1 MEHILENLQIFTN
14 IILIMTL
21 GWYLI
26 TLLQWYNYSLER
38 VILKHH
44 KIQWHLFYFLL
55 PIALYYTLPDLYFY
69 AYFYVV
75 HLPLFI
81 YWNKKLDK
89 KLVVT
94 SRVKRFL
101 SILLFITFII
111 DGMCYFTPSCTYGVF
126 IPLFLTWGI
135 TTILE
140 KIFFISFKHKAKTRL
155 KSIRDLK
162 TIAITASYGKTS
174 IKNYLY
180 QVLSKKYNTYMTPRS
195 VNTIGGIVKDVNV
208 DLPLDTEIYIA
219 EAGARAKGDIEDITM
234 FLEPQYTIIGSVGEQ
249 HIEYFKTLD
258 NIIYTKMEIL
268 KSPKLIKGFVHE
280 SVPINEYDTI
290 QKFPNKL
297 NIIKSDLNGL
307 WFDLEINNTI
317 EHFHA
322 PILGRFN
329 AINLTAVI
337 LSSLELGLSIEEIK
351 IALHNIKGVEHRLHL
366 TKVNGKLILDDSFN
380 GNLDGMLEAVKI
392 SSTYENRKVIITPGL
407 VESTIQANTTLAK
420 AINDVFDLVI
430 ITGSLNKDIL
440 KTNIDNKKVILLED
454 KSKMQDI
461 LQEHTINGDLILFAN
476 DAPNFI

>member
-1 MEHILENLQIFTN
+1 MELILENLQIFTN

-38 VILKHH
+38 VVIKHH
-44 KIQWHLFYFLL
+44 KIQWHLIYFVAPITLFYILDF
-55 PIALYYTLPDLYFY
+55 LYFA

-81 YWNKKLDK
+81 LWNKKLDK

-101 SILLFITFII
+101 AILLFITFII
-111 DGMCYFTPSCTYGVF
+111 DSLCYFLPSCSYGVI
-126 IPLFLTWGI
+126 IPLFLTWAI
-135 TTILE
+135 TTVLE
-140 KIFFISFKHKAKTRL
+140 KIFFLSFKHKAKKRL
-155 KSIRDLK
+155 QSIRNLD
-162 TIAITASYGKTS
+162 IVAITASYGKTS

-180 QVLSKKYNTYMTPRS
+180 QVLSKKFNTYMTPRS
-195 VNTIGGIVKDVNV
+195 VNTIGGIVKDVNE
-208 DLPLDTEIYIA
+208 DLPLDTQIYIA

-234 FLEPQYTIIGSVGEQ
+234 FLEPEYTIIGSVGEQ

-280 SVPINEYDTI
+280 SVPIKEYDTI

-297 NIIKSDLNGL
+297 NITKSDLNGL
-307 WFDLEINNTI
+307 WFDLEVNGKI

-337 LSSLELGLSIEEIK
+337 LTSLELGLSVEEVK
-351 IALHNIKGVEHRLHL
+351 IALHNIRGVEHRLHL
-366 TKVNGKLILDDSFN
+366 SKVNDKLILDDSFN
-380 GNLDGMLEAVKI
+380 GNLEGMLEAVNI
-392 SSTYENRKVIITPGL
+392 SSTHIGRKVIITPGL

-420 AINDVFDLVI
+420 AIDDVFDLVI
-430 ITGSLNKDIL
+430 ITGNLNKEVL
-440 KTNIDNKKVILLED
+440 KNNIDSKKVIILED

-461 LQEHTINGDLILFAN
+461 LQEHTLKGDLILFAN

>member
-420 AINDVFDLVI
+420 AINDIFDLVI